1 MGASFVE
8 HPFVLTITH
17 NFREL
22 RARPT
27 EQIEDNEERSS
38 EEQTLRSSEE
48 RAMDTPTL
56 WAARV
61 AAGTV
66 LPDKRLA
73 ARFACVLATFAERPS
88 DAIPQAADSW
98 GQAKGLYRFLANP
111 RVRSAALHHGL
122 TRDTARQCLA
132 QPTVLVVQDTTSL
145 NLTGCHMLAELGPI
159 DSGHFAQGILLH
171 STLALTEQGAVLGV
185 LGLQT
190 WTRPGGNAPGPEAK
204 ESGKWLHGIDQARQ
218 VVWETAWAT
227 GATAPPRLVHLMD
240 REGDVYEVLQWVEDV
255 GDSAIIRCVHNRRV
269 DAPLRLAHTAVRAQP
284 VLGRVTIP
292 VPRSHGK
299 PARTAIVEMR
309 AFPMTLRPD
318 RVKYPHAWPLTWTLV
333 EVWEPPP
340 ALAGETLHWLLWT
353 REAATTLAEV
363 REVVRKYTCR
373 WPIEEYHLTLKSG
386 CRIEALRLE
395 KWDSLEKAIVMYSS
409 VAARIV
415 ALRDW
420 AQQEPGAPAT
430 VLLSEDEC
438 AVLVAKFG
446 TRRVALPLT
455 LGQAVLWIG
464 RLGGHLN
471 RTRDGMPGVRT
482 LWRGLRDLT
491 LLVEGW
497 RVARRLENRCG

>member
-1 MGASFVE
+1 M
-8 HPFVLTITH
+8 HTH
-17 NFREL
+17 
-22 RARPT
+22 
-27 EQIEDNEERSS
+27 
-38 EEQTLRSSEE
+38 
-48 RAMDTPTL
+48 TL

-66 LPDKRLA
+66 LPDKRLS
-73 ARFACVLATFAERPS
+73 ARWACVLETFAERPS
-88 DAIPQAADSW
+88 DAIPQAAGSW
-98 GQAKGLYRFLANP
+98 GQTKGIYRFLANP
-111 RVRSAALHHGL
+111 RVRPAALHQGL
-122 TRDTARQCLA
+122 TSDTARQCLE
-132 QPTVLVVQDTTSL
+132 QHTVLVVQDTTSL
-145 NLTGCHMLAELGPI
+145 NLTGCHVLPELGPI
-159 DSGHFAQGILLH
+159 GSGNLAQGVLLH

-190 WTRPGGNAPGPEAK
+190 WARPVGDAPGPETK

-218 VVWETAWAT
+218 VVWEAAWAA
-227 GATAPPRLVHLMD
+227 GTAAPRLLHLMD
-240 REGDVYEVLQWVEDV
+240 REGDVYEVLQWVEEV
-255 GDSAIIRCVHNRRV
+255 GDSAIIRCVQNRRV
-269 DAPLRLAHTAVRAQP
+269 EAPLRLAHAAVRAQP
-284 VLGRVTIP
+284 VLGRVMLT

-299 PARTAIVEMR
+299 PGRTATVEMR
-309 AFPMTLRPD
+309 ALTTTLRPD
-318 RVKYPHAWPLTWTLV
+318 REKYPHAWPLTWTLG
-333 EVWEPPP
+333 EVWEPSP
-340 ALAGETLHWLLWT
+340 ARACEALHWLLWT

-395 KWDSLEKAIVMYSS
+395 RWDRLEKAVVMYTS

-415 ALRDW
+415 ALRDQ
-420 AQQEPGAPAT
+420 AQQEPDVPAT

-446 TRRVALPLT
+446 TERAALRLT

>member
-1 MGASFVE
+1 M
-8 HPFVLTITH
+8 HTH
-17 NFREL
+17 
-22 RARPT
+22 
-27 EQIEDNEERSS
+27 
-38 EEQTLRSSEE
+38 
-48 RAMDTPTL
+48 TL

-66 LPDKRLA
+66 LPDKRLP
-73 ARFACVLATFAERPS
+73 ARLACILETFAERPS
-88 DAIPQAADSW
+88 DAIPQAAGNW
-98 GQAKGLYRFLANP
+98 GQAKGIYRFLANP
-111 RVRSAALHHGL
+111 RVLPAALHQGL
-122 TRDTARQCLA
+122 TSDTARQCLD
-132 QPTVLVVQDTTSL
+132 QPAVLVVQDTTSL
-145 NLTGCHMLAELGPI
+145 HLTGCHVLPELGPI
-159 DSGHFAQGILLH
+159 GSGPLAKGVLLH

-190 WTRPGGNAPGPEAK
+190 WARPGGDAPGPEAK

-218 VVWETAWAT
+218 VVWETAWAE
-227 GATAPPRLVHLMD
+227 GVAAPPRLIHLMD
-240 REGDVYEVLQWVEDV
+240 REGDVYEVLQWVEEV
-255 GDSAIIRCVHNRRV
+255 GDSAIIRCGHNRRV
-269 DAPLRLAHTAVRAQP
+269 EDPLRLAHAAVRAQP
-284 VLGRVTIP
+284 VLGSGTIT

-299 PARTAIVEMR
+299 PARTATVEMR
-309 AFPMTLRPD
+309 ALTTTRRPD
-318 RVKYPHAWPLTWTLV
+318 RKKYPHAWPLTWTLV
-333 EVWEPPP
+333 EVWEPNP
-340 ALAGETLHWLLWT
+340 APTCEALHWLLWT
-353 REAATTLAEV
+353 REPATMLVEV
-363 REVVRKYTCR
+363 QEVVRKYTCR

-386 CRIEALRLE
+386 CRIEALRL
-395 KWDSLEKAIVMYSS
+395 DSWASLAKAVVMYTS

-415 ALRDW
+415 ALRDR
-420 AQQEPGAPAT
+420 AQQEPDAPAT

-446 TRRVALPLT
+446 KGPAVSRLT